1 MTHVETFALEMRGE
15 VFTTLVWKYVSLSSS
30 YTKGCQSRQVSQS
43 LRLSSSHMIS
53 HLGSSIKSRSPI
65 PSSIIVKL
73 GTTLLCE
80 QWAKN
85 GDLES
90 GERTP
95 GENRSLLLVIQH
107 SCDTKFEYNGTI
119 KYFLS
124 KNSNCLDLLPWS
136 SEAKKKRGSEFEK
149 VWLNMGTRLMWLKI
163 ESIKIHRATN
173 LLCVLIHDFCPCS
186 NCG

>member
-1 MTHVETFALEMRGE
+1 MRGE

-80 QWAKN
+80 RWAKN

-107 SCDTKFEYNGTI
+107 FCDTKFEYNGTI
-119 KYFLS
+119 KYFLA

-136 SEAKKKRGSEFEK
+136 GEAKKKGALNLKRSYWIWEP
-149 VWLNMGTRLMWLKI
+149 VWCDWRLNQSKYIGPPTCFVFI
-163 ESIKIHRATN
+163 PT
-173 LLCVLIHDFCPCS
+173 LLSLF
-186 NCG
+186 